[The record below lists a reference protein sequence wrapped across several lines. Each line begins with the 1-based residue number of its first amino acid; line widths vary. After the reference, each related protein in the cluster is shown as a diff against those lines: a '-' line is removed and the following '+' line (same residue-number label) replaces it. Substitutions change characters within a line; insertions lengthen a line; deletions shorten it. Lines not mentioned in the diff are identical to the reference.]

1 MLRREWR
8 GYSWSTGD
16 GCGAAVSYLCR
27 ICRNSTVPQLQ
38 EWQEHSQLLARYYID
53 VGRDKGRPLT
63 VELNSGAGHLL
74 AALRGSQPRSV

>member
-1 MLRREWR
+1 MTAAVLLYLISA
-8 GYSWSTGD
+8 GYVATSTG
-16 GCGAAVSYLCR
+16 
-27 ICRNSTVPQLQ
+27 PQLH